1 MFRRPKDYLF
11 ILIISI
17 VFFLFSFVFNGFLSY
32 TMPRHQAIQ
41 LPIMFGI
48 GIAIALY
55 FKTIKIKKPSWA
67 YSALIFIFFS
77 LIFWMLP
84 LSIDN
89 AVIYPIF
96 NRIMHVHIMICGIL
110 LVASFRFISFE
121 IRTFFLGMLAAK
133 LATIGI
139 VMRVFNILLCGSFTI
154 RQQQETGTYFIIIG
168 TVLFIYTFIRFFNPA
183 LYRQNQE

>member
-1 MFRRPKDYLF
+1 MFRQPKDYLF

-17 VFFLFSFVFNGFLSY
+17 LFFLFSFEFNDYLSY

-41 LPIMFGI
+41 LPTMFGI

-55 FKTIKIKKPSWA
+55 FKTIIIKEPSWA
-67 YSALIFIFFS
+67 YSSLIFIFFS

-84 LSIDN
+84 HSIDQ
-89 AVIYPIF
+89 AVIYPAF
-96 NRIMHVHIMICGIL
+96 NRLMHIHIIVCGIL
-110 LVASFRFISFE
+110 LVASFRILSFE
-121 IRTFFLGMLAAK
+121 IKTFYLGMLSAK

-154 RQQQETGTYFIIIG
+154 RQQQETGTYFILIG
-168 TVLFIYTFIRFFNPA
+168 TLLFIYTFIRFFNPA
-183 LYRQNQE
+183 LYRQNKE